1 MAGGARSYR
10 LPGVA
15 AGSGAGHVRHRR
27 HSGWPGTGRA
37 RSRRPVRI
45 PPADLAFRE
54 GIQRDRPQQNA
65 RRAREQLSP
74 NARPASMTFWRGPS
88 GSRKDRIMPTVKS
101 NMQGKI
107 CLVTGANSGIGKA
120 TALALAQMGATV
132 VMVCRDRARGEEAR
146 SEIITTSKNNAVAL
160 LQADLSS
167 HQSIRQ
173 LVENF
178 QHHYTHLHVLI
189 NNAGAAFTGRRE
201 SVDGLEMTF
210 AVNYLAPFLLT
221 NLLLNMLKASAPARI
236 VNVSSNSHE
245 AGYIKLDDLQ
255 AEKHYKRAYEQSK
268 LAVVLFTYELARR
281 LQGTGVTANCL
292 HPGFV
297 ATNFAQSDVG
307 PSFRLLV
314 KVIGS
319 FGTSPQKGAKTSIY
333 LASSPEVEGVTG
345 KYFVKS
351 LPKRSAAIS
360 YDESLQRQ
368 LWEQSAKLVN
378 L

>member
-1 MAGGARSYR
+1 MS
-10 LPGVA
+10 
-15 AGSGAGHVRHRR
+15 
-27 HSGWPGTGRA
+27 
-37 RSRRPVRI
+37 
-45 PPADLAFRE
+45 
-54 GIQRDRPQQNA
+54 
-65 RRAREQLSP
+65 
-74 NARPASMTFWRGPS
+74 
-88 GSRKDRIMPTVKS
+88 TVNS
-101 NMQGKI
+101 TLQGKI

-120 TALALAQMGATV
+120 TALELAQMGATV
-132 VMVCRDRARGEEAR
+132 VMVCRDRARGEQAR
-146 SEIITTSKNNAVAL
+146 SEITTKSRNNTVDL

-167 HQSIRQ
+167 QQSIRQ
-173 LVENF
+173 LVEHF
-178 QHHYTHLHVLI
+178 QHHYTHLHMLI
-189 NNAGAAFTGRRE
+189 NNAGAAFTRRRE
-201 SVDGLEMTF
+201 TVDGLEMTF

-221 NLLLNMLKASAPARI
+221 DLLLDVLKGSAPARI

-255 AEKHYKRAYEQSK
+255 AEHHYRRTYEQSK

-281 LQGTGVTANCL
+281 LQGTGVTVNCL

-307 PSFRLLV
+307 PTFHLLV
-314 KVIGS
+314 KLIGS
-319 FGTSPQKGAKTSIY
+319 FGTSPEKGAKTSIY

-351 LPKRSAAIS
+351 ISRRSAAIS